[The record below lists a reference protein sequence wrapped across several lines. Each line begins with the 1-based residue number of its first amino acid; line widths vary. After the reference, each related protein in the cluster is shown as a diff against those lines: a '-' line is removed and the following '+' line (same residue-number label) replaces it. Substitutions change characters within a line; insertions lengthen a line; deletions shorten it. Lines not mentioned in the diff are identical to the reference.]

1 MTKSLEGKVAIVTGS
16 GQGVG
21 RGIALFMAREG
32 AKVITNNRKPKS
44 NDTISVNESFQSL
57 GVKGTPEFNAE
68 EMKKILELRGDAEST
83 AQEIMMEGGEAT
95 PFYGDVSDFETAGKM
110 VQLAIEKY
118 GRIDIVVNN
127 AAGMGFG
134 PFVKM
139 KESDWDYQ
147 TVSKLKGAY
156 NLMSHAIPHMIKQGF
171 GRILNCASDAWT
183 GIANLSAYSAANAG
197 IVGLTKST
205 AKELDRFGI
214 TVNAYC
220 PQAASPA
227 HMSFRATLRTM
238 MEENGIKMDPNDN
251 RVEESEKE
259 HGPAENVAP
268 FLVYLCTEPGSYVNG
283 AVFTVTGGG
292 RISVYSDP
300 KIINEI
306 KKADEPWSVDELIK
320 QVPETLLKDYV
331 SIGKDREF

>member
-21 RGIALFMAREG
+21 RGIALFMAKEG

-44 NDTISVNESFQSL
+44 NDTVSVNESFLSL
-57 GVKGTPEFNAE
+57 GVKGTPEFNVE

-95 PFYGDVSDFETAGKM
+95 PFYGDVSEFETAGKM

-134 PFVKM
+134 PFVEM

-156 NLMSHAIPHMIKQGF
+156 NLMSHAMPYMIKQGF

-214 TVNAYC
+214 TVNTYC
-220 PQAASPA
+220 PQADSPG

-238 MEENGIKMDPNDN
+238 MEENGIKMDPNNN

-268 FLVYLCTEPGSYVNG
+268 FLVYLCTEQASYVNG

-292 RISVYSDP
+292 RISLYSEP
-300 KIINEI
+300 KIIKEI
-306 KKADEPWSVDELIK
+306 KKTDKPWTVNELIN
-320 QVPETLLKDYV
+320 QIPETLLKDYV